1 MFCWAAASSSVARLF
16 GEASG
21 EPMGADD
28 KPDKAGVCGSLFS
41 VSVNDEL
48 HLLAGAFEL
57 S

>member
-1 MFCWAAASSSVARLF
+1 MR
-16 GEASG
+16 
-21 EPMGADD
+21 ADD

-41 VSVNDEL
+41 VSVDDEL